1 MRKPSK
7 FTRFDTF
14 VGISVGL
21 HVLAASLLVVFA
33 LAPKS
38 KPPLNISTFELV
50 GNPPNGNDG
59 GSSPVPVAAGPEP
72 VSEEPPPTEPTPP
85 AAPEP
90 ATVPV
95 KVAPKTPPPDPAE
108 KAMPTKTVTKPE
120 PVAPSKPQPAGKTTP
135 ASTATGPSA
144 GTQATGATS
153 STQQGTS
160 GKPGKAGVVGGDT
173 LSVGGGQGLPSPMAL
188 WLSRVKYLV
197 ERNWRAPPGLA
208 GVKEMPEIVFSVA
221 RDGRASMAQL
231 RQRSGNPTLDR
242 LALRAI
248 QSVDAFPPVPD
259 AWPEDKVVLRYVLQ
273 YAP

>member
-1 MRKPSK
+1 MTKKSK

-14 VGISVGL
+14 VGISIGL
-21 HVLAASLLVVFA
+21 HVLAACLLVVFA
-33 LAPKS
+33 LSPKT

-50 GNPPNGNDG
+50 GNPPEGNDG
-59 GSSPVPVAAGPEP
+59 GSSPVPVASGPEP
-72 VSEEPPPTEPTPP
+72 VSDEPAPAEPTPP
-85 AAPEP
+85 SAQEP
-90 ATVPV
+90 TTVPV
-95 KVAPKTPPPDPAE
+95 NTPPPKPAE
-108 KAMPTKTVTKPE
+108 NAMPSKSVKSPPE
-120 PVAPSKPQPAGKTTP
+120 PVAQPKPTGKTTP
-135 ASTATGPSA
+135 ASAATSASA
-144 GTQATGATS
+144 GNQSSGATANS
-153 STQQGTS
+153 QQGTT
-160 GKPGKAGVVGGDT
+160 GKPGKKGVIDGDT

-208 GVKEMPEIVFSVA
+208 GIKEMPEIVFSVA

>member
-14 VGISVGL
+14 VGISIALHLVAAGL
-21 HVLAASLLVVFA
+21 LAVLA
-33 LAPKS
+33 LAPKT

-50 GNPPNGNDG
+50 GNPPKGNDG

-72 VSEEPPPTEPTPP
+72 VSEEPAPAEPT
-85 AAPEP
+85 
-90 ATVPV
+90 TTPV
-95 KVAPKTPPPDPAE
+95 KVAPKTPSPKPAE
-108 KAMPTKTVTKPE
+108 KAMPTKTVAKPE

-135 ASTATGPSA
+135 ASTATGPSV
-144 GTQATGATS
+144 GNQATGATS
-153 STQQGTS
+153 STQQGAS

-197 ERNWRAPPGLA
+197 ERNWRAPPGLG
-208 GVKEMPEIVFSVA
+208 GVKDMPEIVFSVA

-231 RQRSGNPTLDR
+231 RQRSGNQTLDR

>member
-1 MRKPSK
+1 MKKKSK

-21 HVLAASLLVVFA
+21 HLVAASLLVVFA

-50 GNPPNGNDG
+50 GNPPKGNDG
-59 GSSPVPVAAGPEP
+59 GSSPTPVAA
-72 VSEEPPPTEPTPP
+72 S
-85 AAPEP
+85 PEP
-90 ATVPV
+90 ATEETTPADVPP
-95 KVAPKTPPPDPAE
+95 VAPDPVVSKPTPPSTEPKPVE
-108 KAMPTKTVTKPE
+108 RAMPTKPVPTAKPV
-120 PVAPSKPQPAGKTTP
+120 PAPPAKPQPTSKP
-135 ASTATGPSA
+135 APGSTATGPSA

-153 STQQGTS
+153 NSQQGAS

-197 ERNWRAPPGLA
+197 ERNWRAPPGLG
-208 GVKEMPEIVFSVA
+208 GVKDMPEIVFSVA

-231 RQRSGNPTLDR
+231 RQRSGNQTLDR

>member
-1 MRKPSK
+1 MRKKSK
-7 FTRFDTF
+7 FSRFDTF
-14 VGISVGL
+14 VGISVAMHL
-21 HVLAASLLVVFA
+21 VAASLLVVFA

-50 GNPPNGNDG
+50 GNPPKGNDG
-59 GSSPVPVAAGPEP
+59 GSTPTPVAAGPEP
-72 VSEEPPPTEPTPP
+72 TAQKSP
-85 AAPEP
+85 AAP
-90 ATVPV
+90 
-95 KVAPKTPPPDPAE
+95 PPPEEPEPKPAE
-108 KAMPTKTVTKPE
+108 MAMPTK
-120 PVAPSKPQPAGKTTP
+120 PVATAKPTPLPPVKPQPTSKPTETV
-135 ASTATGPSA
+135 PSA
-144 GTQATGATS
+144 GTQASGVAS
-153 STQQGTS
+153 STPQGNS
-160 GKPGKAGVVGGDT
+160 GKPGKAGVIGGDT

-231 RQRSGNPTLDR
+231 RQRSGNQTLDR

>member
-1 MRKPSK
+1 MTKKSK

-14 VGISVGL
+14 VGISIGL
-21 HVLAASLLVVFA
+21 HVLAACALVVFA
-33 LAPKS
+33 LSPKP

-50 GNPPNGNDG
+50 GNPPEGNDG
-59 GSSPVPVAAGPEP
+59 GSSPVPVASGAEPSTDEP
-72 VSEEPPPTEPTPP
+72 VPAEPTPP
-85 AAPEP
+85 TPPEP
-90 ATVPV
+90 TTVPV
-95 KVAPKTPPPDPAE
+95 KTPPPKPTESAV
-108 KAMPTKTVTKPE
+108 PTKTVKPPQE
-120 PVAPSKPQPAGKTTP
+120 PAAKSNPPPTGKTTQ
-135 ASTATGPSA
+135 PSA
-144 GTQATGATS
+144 ATSPTAGNQTSGATANA
-153 STQQGTS
+153 QQGTT
-160 GKPGKAGVVGGDT
+160 GKPGKEGVVGGDT

-208 GVKEMPEIVFSVA
+208 GIKEMPEIVFSVA